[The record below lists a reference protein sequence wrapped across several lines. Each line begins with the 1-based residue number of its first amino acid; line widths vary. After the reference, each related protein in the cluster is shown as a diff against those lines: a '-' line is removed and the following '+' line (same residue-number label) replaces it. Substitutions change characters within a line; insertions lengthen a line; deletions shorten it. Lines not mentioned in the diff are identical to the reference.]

1 MQCKSM
7 NKTSRA
13 FTLVEIMIV
22 VAIIG
27 IILAIA
33 IPSWLN
39 ARNLSQRNACL
50 EAQQKIN
57 GAIDNFALDE
67 GKSTGDP
74 VTMEDIVDFG
84 KYLKQTPICPV
95 GDTPLQPVAVGTS
108 VTCPNDLHFKE

>member
-1 MQCKSM
+1 MQCYGQHKPP
-7 NKTSRA
+7 RG

-39 ARNLSQRNACL
+39 ARELSQKNACL
-50 EAQQKIN
+50 EAQDKMN
-57 GAIDNFALDE
+57 SAIDNWALDE
-67 GKSTGDP
+67 HKSTGDP

-95 GDTPLQPVAVGTS
+95 GEKPLEPVAVGT
-108 VTCPNDLHFKE
+108 VVLCPNGLHADN